1 MNLLDIG
8 LSGLNSARTR
18 LETAGHNV
26 ANVAVQGF
34 SRREVLQSTCEWYP
48 ADQQVMLAGT
58 RIDDIRRVT
67 SDFLVDQRHATSADY
82 GDANEFSDY
91 LKRLDAYLGNDYTG
105 VSSSVERFVSA
116 LSAAE
121 AEPASTAY
129 RQQIISEAAAMAV
142 KFNNLG
148 RVLVDFSQ
156 QVDDQLGAIS
166 AEASA
171 LSDSVA
177 TLNRTIRDGYSR
189 GAHVTDLEDQ
199 RDHLINQLTT
209 RVGVQSLRQPDGM
222 ISLFFRSG
230 QSLVQGECGFGLMMP
245 HSAPDA
251 MAIQPQ
257 LNRDGSL
264 EPLRT
269 DSGELHGLARFR
281 SEVLLPALNTLGW
294 QAAIISAGNNRILAE
309 GQDLSGNPGA
319 ALFNDV
325 NAADACRARVI
336 PEQVSGSTTATLAV
350 DTAQLA
356 ELKPSD
362 YRLWVTEQGGQLT
375 YTVQNMMEDREVASG
390 TLDATTTTRVTFE
403 GLVLELSPG
412 SKKDDSYLL
421 TPWRNETAAIR
432 TVLSEPDRLG
442 LAATGNGPGDNSNL
456 SHLMTFMQS
465 ERFSAGTLPESS
477 DRLLGRIATRS
488 WQATQQ
494 AESLGLLKQEAD
506 SAWESRSGVNLDEEA
521 GDLMRFQQHYQGNAR
536 VLSAAQR
543 VLDTLLSL

>member
-48 ADQQVMLAGT
+48 ADQLVMLAGT

-82 GDANEFSDY
+82 GDAREFGDY
-91 LKRLDAYLGNDYTG
+91 LKRLDAYLGNEYTG

-121 AEPASTAY
+121 TEPASTAY

-177 TLNRTIRDGYSR
+177 TLNRAICDGYSR
-189 GAHVTDLEDQ
+189 GAHVADLEDH
-199 RDHLINQLTT
+199 RDQLINQLTT
-209 RVGVQSLRQPDGM
+209 LVGVQSLRQPDGM
-222 ISLFFRSG
+222 ISLFFQSG
-230 QSLVQGECGFGLMMP
+230 QSLVQGECGYGLVMP
-245 HSAPDA
+245 NSAQDA

-257 LNRDGSL
+257 LDRDGAL
-264 EPLRT
+264 ESLRT
-269 DSGELHGLARFR
+269 ESGEMHGLARFR
-281 SEVLLPALNTLGW
+281 SEVLMPALNMLGW
-294 QAAIISAGNNRILAE
+294 QTVIISAGNNRILAD
-309 GQDLSGNPGA
+309 GQDMSGNAGA

-336 PEQVSGSTTATLAV
+336 PEQSSGSAKATLAV
-350 DTAQLA
+350 DTSQLA
-356 ELKPSD
+356 ALKPSD
-362 YRLWVTEQGGQLT
+362 YRLRVTEQGGQLN
-375 YTVQNMMEDREVASG
+375 YTVHSMTDNREVASG
-390 TLDATTTTRVTFE
+390 TLDATLTTRVTFE
-403 GLVLELSPG
+403 GLVLEVSPG
-412 SKKDDSYLL
+412 SAKNDSYLL

-432 TVLSEPDRLG
+432 TVLSEPDQLG
-442 LAATGNGPGDNSNL
+442 LASVGNGPGDNSNL
-456 SHLMTFMQS
+456 AHLMTFMQS
-465 ERFSAGTLPESS
+465 ETFSAGTLPESS
-477 DRLLGRIATRS
+477 DRLLGSIATRS

-494 AESLGLLKQEAD
+494 AESLGLLKQESDA
-506 SAWESRSGVNLDEEA
+506 AWESSSGVNLDEEA
-521 GDLMRFQQHYQGNAR
+521 GDLMRFQQHYQANAK
-536 VLSAAQR
+536 VLAAAQR